1 MTNRFVVDALTQCT
15 MQLGNN
21 FVKEKKFKILLDF
34 IVFFSIESM
43 SQYGGVPYH
52 LNIHRKTKLIFNII

>member
-1 MTNRFVVDALTQCT
+1 

-21 FVKEKKFKILLDF
+21 FVKEKKLKILLDF
-34 IVFFSIESM
+34 IGFFSIESM

-52 LNIHRKTKLIFNII
+52 LNIRRKTKLIFNII